1 MYKRYTDREQY
12 CGIGS
17 VKTNI
22 GHLDTATGLAG
33 CIKVAMSLYHRELAP
48 TINYTSPNP
57 NIKFSGSPFYVA
69 DKRKPLPERETPHR
83 AALSSFGLGGTNAH
97 AIFEQYENK
106 TISGSKDGQPPFI
119 VPLSARNKRRLTAY
133 ASCLSGFLDE
143 AENDVSLHDLAFTYQ
158 TGREAMEE
166 RAVFISH
173 DRHDLKRQPQDFING
188 NDQNI
193 LRGEKVRS
201 REVSAQEMEELASCQ
216 TRDEKLKALAALWVE
231 GARVDWG
238 LLYQDSAPRRISAP
252 TYPFAEERFWPEE
265 TVKQTDTKLLH
276 PLVHQNTSVL
286 QERRFSSEFT
296 GKEYFIAEHIIKGM
310 AIVPVAVTLEMAR
323 AAAEKSIGGATEES
337 LGLRLKNIVW
347 VRPVIADQE
356 AVRVHIG
363 LYEEE
368 DGQIHYRMYGGN
380 DSIGEEA
387 PLYNQGIAEIIRKEP
402 EEAADIE
409 RLKRRCTQG
418 TIESQAFY
426 KGMIGADYGP
436 GYKGVRLV
444 YKGEDRSLAKLKLPE
459 SVSHTKADYILH
471 PSMMD
476 GALQA
481 AEYLQNVT
489 RAPLTESGEPF
500 KAALPFALEELDVL
514 NPCADDMWVHVTFSA
529 NNKAGDPIQKADID
543 LYDNNGGLCVRM
555 RGFST
560 RIMEENAGA
569 GISVS
574 RTDTLLA
581 EPVWKEAAGTGG
593 PRAFV

>member
-1 MYKRYTDREQY
+1 GDHIYAMLRGIGLNNDGADKVGFYAPSVKGQTDVIQHVLDSTNIHPETISYIEANGTGTTLGDPIEMSALQQVYKRYTDREQY

-22 GHLDTATGLAG
+22 GHLDTAAGLAG
-33 CIKVAMSLYHRELAP
+33 CIKFAMSLYHRELAP
-48 TINYTSPNP
+48 TINYTSPNQ

-69 DKRKPLPERETPHR
+69 VKRKPLPERETPHR

-119 VPLSARNKRRLTAY
+119 VPLSARNKQRLTAY

-173 DRHDLKRQPQDFING
+173 DRHDLKRQLQDFING

-238 LLYQDSAPRRISAP
+238 LLYQDSAPQRISAP

-286 QERRFSSEFT
+286 QEQRFSSEFT

-310 AIVPVAVTLEMAR
+310 AIVPAAVTLEMAR
-323 AAAEKSIGGATEES
+323 AAAEKSIGGATEDS

-368 DGQIHYRMYGGN
+368 DGKIHYRMYGGN

-387 PLYNQGIAEIIRKEP
+387 PLYNQGI
-402 EEAADIE
+402 
-409 RLKRRCTQG
+409 
-418 TIESQAFY
+418 
-426 KGMIGADYGP
+426 
-436 GYKGVRLV
+436 
-444 YKGEDRSLAKLKLPE
+444 
-459 SVSHTKADYILH
+459 
-471 PSMMD
+471 
-476 GALQA
+476 
-481 AEYLQNVT
+481 
-489 RAPLTESGEPF
+489 
-500 KAALPFALEELDVL
+500 
-514 NPCADDMWVHVTFSA
+514 
-529 NNKAGDPIQKADID
+529 
-543 LYDNNGGLCVRM
+543 
-555 RGFST
+555 
-560 RIMEENAGA
+560 
-569 GISVS
+569 
-574 RTDTLLA
+574 
-581 EPVWKEAAGTGG
+581 
-593 PRAFV
+593 